1 MQTPLYILSLLFLV
15 AYLGQKSLY
24 FLHMMQQNS
33 YRPRRYL
40 RWYFPR
46 QSLRFSFWEWLPLLP
61 LFYLAAGGE
70 NIYARGLLAASYL
83 ILCLIYRR
91 PRQKK
96 PLAWTA
102 RAKRLWGS
110 ALFLLALCLAW
121 LLLSPPPL
129 LFGIGALLILTYL
142 PLIPILLG
150 ALFIYPLEFAINRHY
165 FRQAQAKLAA
175 LGRLTTIGITGSF
188 GKTSVKMILG
198 EILTEKYTTL
208 VTPSSFNTPMGLTR
222 IIREQLR
229 PTHEMFVA
237 EMGAKQKGD
246 IAELCRLTKPRL
258 GIITA
263 LGEQHLETFG
273 SIENIVATKFELIRS
288 LPPNGLAVLNC
299 DDPLIAE
306 KVTTSPC
313 PVIRYGL
320 NPELDYWAKDINYG
334 AKGCSFLLH
343 GPNQAQVFFQTKLL
357 GRHNVYNILGATAAA
372 HQLGV
377 SLEEAARAVKT
388 LLPIEHRLQLRQ
400 GSSDITIIDDAFN
413 SNPLGAQ
420 IALEVLASFESGR
433 KILITPGMI
442 ELGAKEEQLNR
453 EFAQSAALV
462 CDYIILVGKKRI
474 EPLKKGLQDAHFPPE
489 RWTTVPSLTEAQ
501 KQLSLWAE
509 AKDVVLFENDL
520 PDTYNE

>member
-1 MQTPLYILSLLFLV
+1 MLKLFYTLSLLFFA
-15 AYLGQKSLY
+15 AYLVRKSLY

-46 QSLRFSFWEWLPLLP
+46 QSLRFSWWEWLPLLP
-61 LFYLAAGGE
+61 LFAVAAGGE
-70 NIYARGLLAASYL
+70 SVFARGFLAASYL
-83 ILCLIYRR
+83 TLCLLYRR

-96 PLAWTA
+96 PLVWTA
-102 RAKRLWGS
+102 RAKRLCTA
-110 ALFLLALCLAW
+110 ALFLLGSMITW
-121 LLLSPPPL
+121 LLLSPPY
-129 LFGIGALLILTYL
+129 LFIGVGVLLIFTYL
-142 PLIPILLG
+142 PLIPVLLG
-150 ALFIYPLEFAINRHY
+150 VLFIYPLESAINRRY

-175 LGRLTTIGITGSF
+175 LSRLTTIGITGSF

-198 EILTEKYTTL
+198 EILSEKYTTL

-222 IIREQLR
+222 VIREQLR

-237 EMGAKQKGD
+237 EMGAKQRGD

-263 LGEQHLETFG
+263 LGAQHLETFG
-273 SIENIVATKFELIRS
+273 SIENIAATKFELIQS
-288 LPPNGLAVLNC
+288 LPPKGLAILNC
-299 DDPLIAE
+299 DDPLIAAQA
-306 KVTTSPC
+306 KNSPC
-313 PVIRYGL
+313 PVVRYGL
-320 NPELDYWAKDINYG
+320 SPELDYWAGEINYG
-334 AKGCSFLLH
+334 AKGCSFLIH
-343 GPNQAQVFFQTKLL
+343 GPDQVKVSFQTKLL
-357 GRHNVYNILGATAAA
+357 GRHNVYNILGAAAAA

-388 LLPIEHRLQLRQ
+388 LPPIEHRLQLRQ
-400 GSSDITIIDDAFN
+400 GTADITIIDDAFN

-442 ELGAKEEQLNR
+442 ELGAKEDQLNR
-453 EFAQSAALV
+453 EFSQSAALV

-474 EPLKKGLQDAHFPPE
+474 EPLKKGLEDANFPPE

-501 KQLSLWAE
+501 KQLGLWAE
-509 AKDVVLFENDL
+509 AGDVVLFENDL
-520 PDTYNE
+520 PDTYSE